1 MYYMSIIS
9 FGSNFMVLD
18 GDAKVMKSLPK
29 GTFHVTFSP
38 MSGYGLEKL
47 ESEFV
52 IPETQHVF
60 GRRDSKVD
68 MIEDSYKDSDRSVG
82 VMLTGEKGIGKTLFS
97 RMVATRMRKH
107 NMPTIIVDGMSIG
120 DASGLAN
127 FLDTLP
133 DDVVI
138 MFDEY
143 EKVFNEEKQNALLG
157 LFDGTSVNK
166 RMYIITANNTYK
178 LNDYIKGRPGR
189 FLFDIKFNFL
199 NDKDVEEYLNYYI
212 PDISESEL
220 GFAKKL
226 ASIYDLNYDMLNALV
241 RMHKIGYSFLES
253 IETLNLGLKNSD
265 EKSRKTFAVDFTI
278 KDKHTGE
285 VTKESSTF
293 NMDMLEELSEST
305 GSKYFRLHSN
315 KYGYDSTVT
324 YAYLQEAGDS
334 YIAVNPEFIPDE
346 DETDVKSN
354 QLEVSVIAKPKPVVG
369 VDSRLT
375 NLSKTYGYE

>member
-1 MYYMSIIS
+1 MSIIS
-9 FGSNFMVLD
+9 FGNDYMVLD
-18 GDAKVMKSLPK
+18 GDAKVMDNLPK

-38 MSGYGLEKL
+38 MRGYGLERL
-47 ESEFV
+47 ESEFT

-60 GRRDSKVD
+60 GRREGRVD
-68 MIEDSYKDSDRSVG
+68 MIEDSYNDSERSVG

-107 NMPTIIVDGMSIG
+107 DMPTIIVDGSSVG
-120 DASGLAN
+120 NANGLAN

-133 DDVVI
+133 SNVVI

-143 EKVFNEEKQNALLG
+143 EKVFDEEKQNALLG
-157 LFDGTSVNK
+157 LFDGTSITK

-199 NDKDVEEYLNYYI
+199 NDKDVEEYLTYHL
-212 PDISESEL
+212 PELPKSEL

-226 ASIYDLNYDMLNALV
+226 STLYDLNYDMLNALV
-241 RMHKIGYSFLES
+241 RMRKIGYSFLDS
-253 IETLNLGLKNSD
+253 IETLNLGLKDSYGD
-265 EKSRKTFAVDFTI
+265 TSKKDVDIVIEIT
-278 KDKHTGE
+278 DKHTKE
-285 VTKESSTF
+285 VTTVTDSRSF
-293 NMDMLEELSEST
+293 NMLHQLSDTDKKSVY
-305 GSKYFRLHSN
+305 GLHN
-315 KYGYDSTVT
+315 DKYGYDS
-324 YAYLQEAGDS
+324 YLNYSYLQEVDGK

-354 QLEVSVIAKPKPVVG
+354 QLAVNVVVTPKPVVG
-369 VDSRLT
+369 VDNRLA
-375 NLSKTYGYE
+375 NLSKTYGY